1 MDQNLGLD
9 GQELQPHGESRV
21 QSMHLKLLLVCLLL
35 VGKKVRN
42 QKYRPL
48 TLINKSVG
56 YMEMF

>member
-9 GQELQPHGESRV
+9 GQELQPHGESQI
-21 QSMHLKLLLVCLLL
+21 QSMHLKLLPACLLL

-42 QKYRPL
+42 RKYRSL